1 MQARAGEWRM
11 ATKEETYNALTA
23 EKNGGVKERGKKRNT
38 THKIK
43 ERKKKRRMNIYI
55 KKKEGKKK
63 NVY

>member
-38 THKIK
+38 THKTK
-43 ERKKKRRMNIYI
+43 ERKKKKDEHN

>member
-23 EKNGGVKERGKKRNT
+23 EKNGGVKERGKNFF
-38 THKIK
+38 
-43 ERKKKRRMNIYI
+43 